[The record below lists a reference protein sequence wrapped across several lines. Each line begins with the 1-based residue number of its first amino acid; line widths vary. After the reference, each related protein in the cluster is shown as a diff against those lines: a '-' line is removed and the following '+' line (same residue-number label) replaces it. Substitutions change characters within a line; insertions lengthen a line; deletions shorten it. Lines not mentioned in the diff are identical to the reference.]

1 MAFESTSNKQYSGF
15 IALSRYA
22 RWLPEESR
30 RETWSETVDRY
41 VDYFMQRVDGKDIP
55 LETWDEIR
63 NAIHNLDCV
72 PSMRALMTAGDAL
85 DRDNVAGFNCSYLA
99 INRQRAFDEL
109 MYILM
114 CGTGVGF
121 SCERQEVQQLPT
133 VAEEFYE
140 SETTIVVPDSKIGW
154 ASSFRELIS
163 LLYAGKVPKWDLS
176 KVRPAG
182 ASLKTFGGR
191 ASGPEPLDDLFRYS
205 VNIFR
210 NAAGR
215 KLTSLE
221 VHGMVC
227 KIAEIVVVG
236 GVRRSALI
244 SLSNL
249 SDDRMRHAKSGQWW
263 VDSPEFA
270 LANNSAC
277 YTEKPD
283 METFMREWLSLVESK
298 SGERGI
304 FNREAS
310 QKQAAKNGRRDA
322 TFSFGTNPCLHPDSM
337 VETVNGR
344 MKIKDIITPTQ
355 VYSMGHDGRL
365 VIKPCSASWV
375 SKKDAATLNITV
387 ASGKVVRCT
396 PDHKIYIE
404 GKGWVEAQDIKIGD
418 RVVHLVRNRRG
429 AAYSGVKLT
438 AQDKRDFVM
447 EHRLVWEAVNG
458 PVPDG
463 YDIHHID
470 GDTYN
475 NDVDNLECLSHSD
488 HSSLT
493 RYECDNDHMV
503 SGYRE
508 YSPGRHG
515 SMFGFVSQGGPKPK
529 RIIPMPEELKSGLHQ
544 YASVVKIEEG
554 ETTDVYDLTVED
566 THNFIADF
574 VVVHN
579 CSEIILRDRQFCNL
593 SEVVVRHG
601 DSFDDL
607 KQKVRIATILGSLQ
621 ATLTDFRYL
630 SKAWKIN
637 TEEEALLGV
646 SLTGIMDHPV
656 LSGQEA
662 MKDNG
667 EGSGEFMKQELKDWL
682 DELKN
687 VAIETNLEWSEKL
700 GIKQSTAIT
709 CVKPSGTVSQLVDSA
724 SGIHPRYSPYYIR
737 TVRADKKDPLAKF
750 MKDRGFPVED
760 DVMKPDS
767 TYVFSFPMKAPEDA
781 VFRDDRNAIEQ
792 LEHWLT
798 YQRHWCEH
806 KPSVTIY
813 VKDSEWMDV
822 GAWVYRHFDEMSGVS
837 FLPHSDH
844 TYRQAPYQEITEAEY
859 NDWVKRMPTDVN
871 WEDLGLYEFED
882 RTTSSQTMACT
893 GGLCEVVDLA

>member
-30 RETWSETVDRY
+30 RETWSETVGRY
-41 VDYFMQRVDGKDIP
+41 VQYFDERVGGLGKYA
-55 LETWDEIR
+55 EEIY
-63 NAIHNLDCV
+63 NAIYNLDV
-72 PSMRALMTAGDAL
+72 MPSMRALMTAGDAL

-121 SCERQEVQQLPT
+121 SCERQEIQQLPT

-283 METFMREWLSLVESK
+283 IETFMREWLSLVESK

-310 QKQAAKNGRRDA
+310 QKQALRNGRRDGEY
-322 TFSFGTNPCLHPDSM
+322 SFGTNP
-337 VETVNGR
+337 
-344 MKIKDIITPTQ
+344 
-355 VYSMGHDGRL
+355 
-365 VIKPCSASWV
+365 
-375 SKKDAATLNITV
+375 
-387 ASGKVVRCT
+387 
-396 PDHKIYIE
+396 
-404 GKGWVEAQDIKIGD
+404 
-418 RVVHLVRNRRG
+418 
-429 AAYSGVKLT
+429 
-438 AQDKRDFVM
+438 
-447 EHRLVWEAVNG
+447 
-458 PVPDG
+458 
-463 YDIHHID
+463 
-470 GDTYN
+470 
-475 NDVDNLECLSHSD
+475 
-488 HSSLT
+488 
-493 RYECDNDHMV
+493 
-503 SGYRE
+503 
-508 YSPGRHG
+508 
-515 SMFGFVSQGGPKPK
+515 
-529 RIIPMPEELKSGLHQ
+529 
-544 YASVVKIEEG
+544 
-554 ETTDVYDLTVED
+554 
-566 THNFIADF
+566 
-574 VVVHN
+574 

-813 VKDSEWMDV
+813 VKDNEWMDV

-859 NDWVKRMPTDVN
+859 YDWVKRMPVDIN
-871 WEDLGLYEFED
+871 WKDLGLYEFED
-882 RTTSSQTMACT
+882 RTTSSQTMACS
-893 GGLCEVVDLA
+893 GGICEVVDLA

>member
-30 RETWSETVDRY
+30 RETWSETVGRY
-41 VDYFMQRVDGKDIP
+41 VQYFDERVGGLGKYA
-55 LETWDEIR
+55 EEIY
-63 NAIHNLDCV
+63 NAIYNLDV
-72 PSMRALMTAGDAL
+72 MPSMRALMTAGDAL

-121 SCERQEVQQLPT
+121 SCERQEIQQLPT

-163 LLYAGKVPKWDLS
+163 LLYSGKVPKWDLS

-283 METFMREWLSLVESK
+283 IETFMREWLSLVESK

-310 QKQAAKNGRRDA
+310 QKQALRNGRRDGEY
-322 TFSFGTNPCLHPDSM
+322 TFGTNP
-337 VETVNGR
+337 
-344 MKIKDIITPTQ
+344 
-355 VYSMGHDGRL
+355 
-365 VIKPCSASWV
+365 
-375 SKKDAATLNITV
+375 
-387 ASGKVVRCT
+387 
-396 PDHKIYIE
+396 
-404 GKGWVEAQDIKIGD
+404 
-418 RVVHLVRNRRG
+418 
-429 AAYSGVKLT
+429 
-438 AQDKRDFVM
+438 
-447 EHRLVWEAVNG
+447 
-458 PVPDG
+458 
-463 YDIHHID
+463 
-470 GDTYN
+470 
-475 NDVDNLECLSHSD
+475 
-488 HSSLT
+488 
-493 RYECDNDHMV
+493 
-503 SGYRE
+503 
-508 YSPGRHG
+508 
-515 SMFGFVSQGGPKPK
+515 
-529 RIIPMPEELKSGLHQ
+529 
-544 YASVVKIEEG
+544 
-554 ETTDVYDLTVED
+554 
-566 THNFIADF
+566 
-574 VVVHN
+574 

-813 VKDSEWMDV
+813 VKDNEWMDV

-859 NDWVKRMPTDVN
+859 YDWVKRMPVDIN
-871 WEDLGLYEFED
+871 WKDLGLYEFED
-882 RTTSSQTMACT
+882 RTTSSQTMACS
-893 GGLCEVVDLA
+893 GGICEVVDLA

>member
-30 RETWSETVDRY
+30 RETWSETVGRY
-41 VDYFMQRVDGKDIP
+41 VQYFDERVGGLGKYA
-55 LETWDEIR
+55 EEIY
-63 NAIHNLDCV
+63 NAIYNLDV
-72 PSMRALMTAGDAL
+72 MPSMRALMTAGDAL

-121 SCERQEVQQLPT
+121 SCERQEIQQLPT

-163 LLYAGKVPKWDLS
+163 LLYSGKVPRWDLS

-283 METFMREWLSLVESK
+283 IETFMREWLSLVESK

-310 QKQAAKNGRRDA
+310 QKQALRNGRRDGEY
-322 TFSFGTNPCLHPDSM
+322 TFGTNP
-337 VETVNGR
+337 
-344 MKIKDIITPTQ
+344 
-355 VYSMGHDGRL
+355 
-365 VIKPCSASWV
+365 
-375 SKKDAATLNITV
+375 
-387 ASGKVVRCT
+387 
-396 PDHKIYIE
+396 
-404 GKGWVEAQDIKIGD
+404 
-418 RVVHLVRNRRG
+418 
-429 AAYSGVKLT
+429 
-438 AQDKRDFVM
+438 
-447 EHRLVWEAVNG
+447 
-458 PVPDG
+458 
-463 YDIHHID
+463 
-470 GDTYN
+470 
-475 NDVDNLECLSHSD
+475 
-488 HSSLT
+488 
-493 RYECDNDHMV
+493 
-503 SGYRE
+503 
-508 YSPGRHG
+508 
-515 SMFGFVSQGGPKPK
+515 
-529 RIIPMPEELKSGLHQ
+529 
-544 YASVVKIEEG
+544 
-554 ETTDVYDLTVED
+554 
-566 THNFIADF
+566 
-574 VVVHN
+574 

-813 VKDSEWMDV
+813 VKDNEWMDV

-859 NDWVKRMPTDVN
+859 YDWVKRMPVDIN
-871 WEDLGLYEFED
+871 WKDLGLYEFED
-882 RTTSSQTMACT
+882 RTTSSQTMACS
-893 GGLCEVVDLA
+893 GGICEVVDLA